1 MRETSKRL
9 ALIHWSLA
17 SQYVSDIELAWP
29 NEWDEVVSF
38 FTFPFS
44 APIWCILWRWASPRK
59 RKRKRS
65 GTWAEHEEAEVVSPR
80 IRSAPTYRYL
90 LSREWRGQWLT
101 MITWSSVAHHSLVHF
116 LFLFVTDGQLN
127 VKDYSLATRKQRG
140 APRKRKCLRI
150 TNSLLHGRQS
160 VSVFFFVYTA
170 MYMNLCAKR

>member
-65 GTWAEHEEAEVVSPR
+65 GTWAAEVVPHAACQYTTTR
-80 IRSAPTYRYL
+80 RYL
-90 LSREWRGQWLT
+90 LWMLYQAGREAVDCGQGLYGP
-101 MITWSSVAHHSLVHF
+101 SLCEHPDFLSF
-116 LFLFVTDGQLN
+116 LFLYWPGLENPAAKRWPSGHPGQ
-127 VKDYSLATRKQRG
+127 
-140 APRKRKCLRI
+140 RKRKRRKESKFL
-150 TNSLLHGRQS
+150 SH
-160 VSVFFFVYTA
+160 
-170 MYMNLCAKR
+170 